1 MKRLGF
7 ANGVGR
13 ALMHLQDEQMIDMRG
28 IDTWTS
34 ERVLHQEVASSVQ
47 KKKEKVVVGL
57 GRFL

>member
-1 MKRLGF
+1 
-7 ANGVGR
+7 
-13 ALMHLQDEQMIDMRG
+13 MHLQDEQMIDTRG
-28 IDTWTS
+28 IGTWTA